1 MFSEGGSISID
12 IIYSCIYIYSCMTG
26 IHDSMC
32 NSTDSSSSIDI
43 LYSGSV
49 AVIHVVLIAYII
61 SCTHMIY
68 SGVKVVVLTTYTWQ
82 WQYRYHIQRFLCVR
96 CSLKSCNKFQNKPE
110 RIVCPFTLRVY
121 SVWNSPF
128 SPLKKLLLCAVWAGP
143 TTCAHQRA
151 VVPCSPRAHYDT
163 KGELAGTREELP
175 GHGATR
181 RRREDDGEG
190 PPAAVQVYP
199 ADSGRLHGCI
209 PSSVYIRPTFF
220 LPISF
225 PWISNRIRIYIVVF
239 TLSST
244 GFH

>member
-1 MFSEGGSISID
+1 
-12 IIYSCIYIYSCMTG
+12 MTG

-32 NSTDSSSSIDI
+32 NITDSSCSIDI

-128 SPLKKLLLCAVWAGP
+128 SPLKKNYYCVQSERDRQLAHMKEQLSRARLERTMTQKGSSPVLGKSFLDMAQLEGDEKMMEK
-143 TTCAHQRA
+143 AHQLQYKFTLQTLVGFIVA
-151 VVPCSPRAHYDT
+151 SHPPST
-163 KGELAGTREELP
+163 S
-175 GHGATR
+175 
-181 RRREDDGEG
+181 G
-190 PPAAVQVYP
+190 PPF
-199 ADSGRLHGCI
+199 S
-209 PSSVYIRPTFF
+209 F
-220 LPISF
+220 L
-225 PWISNRIRIYIVVF
+225 
-239 TLSST
+239 
-244 GFH
+244 FHFHE